1 MKALTVLGQAF
12 QVTVFVAVMMIAVE
26 YLNVLTRGAWPR
38 ILAGSKWQQYL
49 VAITLG
55 AMPGCLGA
63 FAVVA
68 LYTHR
73 MVSFGALVGCM
84 IATAGD
90 ESFVMFALFP
100 GKALLLTL
108 ALALI
113 GLVAGRVTD
122 LLVRTSPADS
132 AASHD
137 FTLHKEHACRCFRA
151 ENIVSQLRH
160 PSAARGLLCAGAGLF
175 VLALVAGAVGPASW
189 SWLRWTL
196 LLAGGFVLFIVM
208 TVPDHFLDEHLWRH
222 VTLQHIPRI
231 FAWTFAALIAAALL
245 RHLDPAGSLMTGTP
259 WAVLVAAGL
268 LGIIPE
274 SGPHLL
280 FVTLHS
286 QGAVRLSILVA
297 SSIVQDGHGMLPL
310 LAFSRRQFME
320 VKAINLGVGW
330 LVGAILIL
338 FGL

>member
-1 MKALTVLGQAF
+1 MEVWTVLRQTV
-12 QVTVFVAVMMIAVE
+12 QVTAFVAVMMIAVE
-26 YLNVLTRGAWPR
+26 YLNVLTRGVWPLT
-38 ILAGSKWQQYL
+38 LASSKWKQYL
-49 VAITLG
+49 VAVALG

-63 FAVVA
+63 FAVVT

-73 MVSFGALVGCM
+73 MISFGALVACM

-100 GKALLLTL
+100 GKALGLTL

-113 GLVAGRVTD
+113 GLLAGMATD
-122 LLVRTSPADS
+122 LLVRRSSTDS

-137 FTLHKEHACRCFRA
+137 FALHGEDDCRCFSLPSIFR
-151 ENIVSQLRH
+151 QLRH
-160 PSAARGLLCAGAGLF
+160 PSAARAVLAGGVGFF
-175 VLALVAGAVGPASW
+175 VLALTAGMVGPDSW
-189 SWLRWTL
+189 NWLRWTL
-196 LLAGGFVLFIVM
+196 LLVGGFALFIVL

-222 VTLQHIPRI
+222 VALQHVPRI
-231 FAWTFAALIAAALL
+231 FAWTLGAMIVVALI
-245 RHLDPAGSLMTGTP
+245 RSLDPAGSFIGGNR
-259 WAVLVAAGL
+259 WAVLGIASL

-286 QGAVRLSILVA
+286 DRVVPLSILVA

-310 LAFSRRQFME
+310 LAFSRRQFIE
-320 VKAINLGVGW
+320 VKAINLAVGM
-330 LVGAILIL
+330 LVGTILML
-338 FGL
+338 TGL